1 MLAII
6 RDLYKRFLLAGRVYP
21 QGLDHVRK
29 KAKAGK
35 IVNFNCKEV
44 PTKISS
50 CTFDLSSPNCGNKCV
65 FPQSSFLIES

>member
-21 QGLDHVRK
+21 QGLDHVRE

-44 PTKISS
+44 SYEN
-50 CTFDLSSPNCGNKCV
+50 L
-65 FPQSSFLIES
+65 FLHFRSLLMW

>member
-21 QGLDHVRK
+21 QGLDHVRE

-35 IVNFNCKEV
+35 IVNLNCKEV
-44 PTKISS
+44 SYEN
-50 CTFDLSSPNCGNKCV
+50 L
-65 FPQSSFLIES
+65 FLHFRSLLTQLW